1 MKKVPLRK
9 CIGCQVSKPKKE
21 LLRIV
26 KDKNGKINVDISGKL
41 QGRGAYICYDINCLE
56 KAKKQKRLERE
67 FEITNIDENFIEE
80 IKGVIEK
87 SDK

>member
-9 CIGCQVSKPKKE
+9 CIACMESKPKKE

-26 KDKNGKINVDISGKL
+26 KNKEGLIEVDISGKL
-41 QGRGAYICYDINCLE
+41 SGRGAYICYNEECL
-56 KAKKQKRLERE
+56 KKLKKQKRLERE
-67 FEITNIDENFIEE
+67 FELSEIDESIFDK
-80 IKGVIEK
+80 IKEVIEK